1 MSGVIG
7 MPAPAGL
14 VHGMGKDLVVP
25 DWSPLTSA
33 EVHLVLA
40 RYPQPGGDEM
50 ITWRS
55 PRPMSAAG
63 LIRRGGVDLFVKRH
77 HVRVRTP
84 AQLAVE
90 HAFIGHLRAR
100 GIAAPAVLRTADGA
114 TATQDGDFVYEVH
127 EVASG
132 LDLYRDALS
141 WTPYTSLGHAHAA
154 GTALARLHQA
164 ADRFPLPA
172 RVPAVLTG
180 GCEIIV
186 SNDPPAEIKWL
197 TGCRPGLA
205 GYLDGRAW
213 PDDLA
218 RHVLPAI
225 RRAAPLL
232 AGLPRQ
238 WGHGDW
244 HPSNLT
250 WSSGGPDAFVA
261 GVFDFGLANRTYAV
275 HDLATALER
284 ATVSWLDLT
293 DPDLAAVD
301 LAAVDLTDAE
311 LKDPDLS
318 GVDLTGADAAGPG
331 GPKRTW
337 TRSTRSW
344 TVTRRSG
351 RLPGPRPRPCPRC
364 SPWCTSSTRCRRSS
378 TSPAWSARP
387 PTRTWPTTVTC
398 WVTPPGSPRPT
409 APPSST
415 TSAAAPR
422 PPDGARHARRHPLR
436 LPMWISSGGC
446 SRR

>member
-1 MSGVIG
+1 
-7 MPAPAGL
+7 MPAPASL
-14 VHGMGKDLVVP
+14 VHGMGKELVVP
-25 DWSPLTSA
+25 DWSPLASD

-50 ITWRS
+50 IIWRS

-127 EVASG
+127 EVAGG

-154 GTALARLHQA
+154 GRALARLHQA

-180 GCEIIV
+180 GCEIVV

-197 TGCRPGLA
+197 AGCRPGLA

-213 PDDLA
+213 REDLA

-250 WSSGGPDAFVA
+250 WSSDGPDAVVA
-261 GVFDFGLANRTYAV
+261 GVFDFGLASRTYAV

-293 DPDLAAVD
+293 DPDLTDPD
-301 LAAVDLTDAE
+301 LAAADLAGPPAPGAGRAHADLDAIDAFLDGYE
-311 LKDPDLS
+311 AVRP
-318 GVDLTGADAAGPG
+318 LTGAEAAA
-331 GPKRTW
+331 
-337 TRSTRSW
+337 
-344 TVTRRSG
+344 
-351 RLPGPRPRPCPRC
+351 LPAVFPVVHVEYAL
-364 SPWCTSSTRCRRSS
+364 SEVEYFADVVS
-378 TSPAWSARP
+378 SPANADLAYD
-387 PTRTWPTTVTC
+387 
-398 WVTPPGSPRPT
+398 GYLLGH
-409 APPSST
+409 
-415 TSAAAPR
+415 AAWFAT
-422 PPDGARHARRHPLR
+422 PDGAAVLDHLRRR
-436 LPMWISSGGC
+436 AATC
-446 SRR
+446 

>member
-84 AQLAVE
+84 AQLAAE

-164 ADRFPLPA
+164 ADGFPLPA
-172 RVPAVLTG
+172 RVPAVLTA

-197 TGCRPGLA
+197 AGCRPGLA
-205 GYLDGRAW
+205 GYLDGRSW

-250 WSSGGPDAFVA
+250 WSSGGPDAVVA

-301 LAAVDLTDAE
+301 L
-311 LKDPDLS
+311 
-318 GVDLTGADAAGPG
+318 TGAGAAGPG
-331 GPKRTW
+331 RAEADLDAIDAFLDGYETVRPL
-337 TRSTRSW
+337 TR
-344 TVTRRSG
+344 
-351 RLPGPRPRPCPRC
+351 
-364 SPWCTSSTRCRRSS
+364 
-378 TSPAWSARP
+378 AE
-387 PTRTWPTTVTC
+387 
-398 WVTPPGSPRPT
+398 
-409 APPSST
+409 
-415 TSAAAPR
+415 AAALPEVF
-422 PPDGARHARRHPLR
+422 PVVHVEYALSEVEYFAGVVSSPGHADLAYDGYLLGHAAWFTTPDGAAVLDHLRRR
-436 LPMWISSGGC
+436 AATA
-446 SRR
+446 

>member
-14 VHGMGKDLVVP
+14 VHGMGKELTLP

-33 EVHLVLA
+33 EVHTVLA
-40 RYPQPGGDEM
+40 RYPRAPGDEM

-63 LIRRGGVDLFVKRH
+63 LIRHGGADLFVKRH
-77 HVRVRTP
+77 HVRVRTL

-100 GIAAPAVLRTADGA
+100 GIPAPAVLRAADGA
-114 TATQDGDFVYEVH
+114 TATQYGDFVYEVH
-127 EVASG
+127 ELASG
-132 LDLYRDALS
+132 LDRYRDALS
-141 WTPYTSLGHAHAA
+141 WTPYASLGHARAA
-154 GTALARLHQA
+154 GAALARLHEA

-172 RVPAVLTG
+172 RAPAVLTG

-186 SNDPPAEIKWL
+186 SNDPLAEIKWL
-197 TGCRPGLA
+197 AGCRPGLA

-213 PDDLA
+213 PDDLT
-218 RHVLPAI
+218 RYVLPAI

-250 WSSGGPDAFVA
+250 WSSADPDAVVA
-261 GVFDFGLANRTYAV
+261 GVFDFGLANRTFAV

-293 DPDLAAVD
+293 DPPAPGLAD
-301 LAAVDLTDAE
+301 PGLA
-311 LKDPDLS
+311 DPGL
-318 GVDLTGADAAGPG
+318 AGPG
-331 GPKRTW
+331 
-337 TRSTRSW
+337 
-344 TVTRRSG
+344 
-351 RLPGPRPRPCPRC
+351 
-364 SPWCTSSTRCRRSS
+364 
-378 TSPAWSARP
+378 PA
-387 PTRTWPTTVTC
+387 
-398 WVTPPGSPRPT
+398 G
-409 APPSST
+409 
-415 TSAAAPR
+415 
-422 PPDGARHARRHPLR
+422 PDGADVARDAPDRAVPGRAEADLDAIDAFLDGYQSVRPLTPAEAAALPEVFPVVHVEYALSEVEYFAGVVSSPANADLAYDGYLLGHAAWFATPQGAGALDHLRRR
-436 LPMWISSGGC
+436 ASAIT
-446 SRR
+446 